1 MLRWFPGRLPVICCP
16 FLSEGE
22 PVLLDLVLGL
32 QRACN
37 LLKEQS
43 DMQDKVLGEISN
55 LSAVGGG
62 VASCCELHAA
72 AGLALHLQLD
82 QAEVVACTSAMWST
96 SNISIKV
103 MGFTSGIF
111 TTNLFQR
118 HPWPACQCRSRMGV
132 PCLCKMIMCENHP
145 LPAHFRFS
153 FMESNDCL

>member
-1 MLRWFPGRLPVICCP
+1 MRESPCSLILYLVSR
-16 FLSEGE
+16 E
-22 PVLLDLVLGL
+22 PVTCSKNS
-32 QRACN
+32 QIR
-37 LLKEQS
+37 QS
-43 DMQDKVLGEISN
+43 FGDISN